1 MSRHHAAVRL
11 VSLALLTGGSLVGC
25 EVGTPTRPDGG
36 DGRVDGGPTV
46 RCESTT
52 DTDGDGIFDEF
63 ETTQD
68 WDGDGTPNYMDEDS
82 DNDGYL
88 DSEEH
93 GTDDGCA
100 AVDLD
105 GDGIPDYLDLDSDGD
120 GLSDEEERTRYFT
133 DPRNEDTDGDGF
145 IDLAEVATGH
155 DPSDADDRIPDE
167 TFFVVLPYDGEAQ
180 ERELVFGTTLR
191 KADVFFMMDRTGSM
205 DEEAR
210 NLESGLS
217 TIVSSLTTTLTDV
230 GVGFGAFAGFGGR
243 GSGGCMTIFG
253 MTICNDGPE
262 GDMPFELV
270 QTITTD
276 LPTMQTAV
284 GRLGDISYGGANW
297 ASSTEAMYQ
306 AATGEGFQPW
316 LGPQNCT
323 PVPDE
328 TGRRYGYPC
337 FRPGA
342 LPIMVV
348 LTDTGSKNGPGA
360 STNYNASDFT
370 MSPRGPHTYEET
382 RSSLNGIGARVI
394 GIISGMEAGDPV
406 SQFTTWANDTGTVD
420 ASGAPILFSI
430 ASNGSGLDARIV
442 EAIRTLAEETP
453 QDISGAARDGEDRP
467 DSIGPVDAT
476 LFIKA
481 ITPVSLF
488 DGAPVACPAAG
499 RCDDRLFYGVT
510 PGNTV
515 TFNVRFRNDF
525 QEPRSFAQVFLA
537 EIVVLGNGVAE
548 LDTREVVIVVP
559 AGSTPILI

>member
-1 MSRHHAAVRL
+1 MSRDHAAL
-11 VSLALLTGGSLVGC
+11 LLSLTLLAGC
-25 EVGTPTRPDGG
+25 EVGTPGTGDSGGGRNDGG
-36 DGRVDGGPTV
+36 LTV
-46 RCESTT
+46 RCESET

-63 ETTQD
+63 ETSAD
-68 WDGDGTPNYMDEDS
+68 WEGDGTPNYLDDDS
-82 DNDGYL
+82 DGDGFS
-88 DSEEH
+88 DAEEH

-105 GDGIPDYLDLDSDGD
+105 GDGIADYLDLDSDGD

-133 DPRNEDTDGDGF
+133 DPRNDDTDGDGF

-155 DPSDADDRIPDE
+155 DPNDASDRIPDE
-167 TFFVVLPYDGEAQ
+167 TFFVVLPFDGEAE

-210 NLESGLS
+210 NLESSLS
-217 TIVSSLTTTLTDV
+217 TIVASLTTTLTDV

-253 MTICNDGPE
+253 IETCNDGPD

-297 ASSTEAMYQ
+297 ASSTESMYL
-306 AATGEGFQPW
+306 ASTGEGFQPW
-316 LGPQNCT
+316 LGPQMC
-323 PVPDE
+323 PAVPDE
-328 TGRRYGYPC
+328 DGRRYGYPC
-337 FRPGA
+337 FRPGS
-342 LPIMVV
+342 LPIMVA
-348 LTDTGSKNGPGA
+348 LTDTASKNGPGA
-360 STNYNASDFT
+360 STNYDPADFT

-382 RSSLNGIGARVI
+382 RSALNGIGARVI
-394 GIISGMEAGDPV
+394 GIISGSEAGNPV

-420 ASGAPILFSI
+420 ASGAPILFTIS
-430 ASNGSGLDARIV
+430 SDGSGLDTRVV

-453 QDISGAARDGEDRP
+453 QDISGGARDGEDRP
-467 DSIGPVDAT
+467 DTVGPVDAT

-481 ITPVSLF
+481 ITPVSMV
-488 DGAPVACPAAG
+488 DAGTPVSCPTAG
-499 RCDDRLFYGVT
+499 RCDDRVFYGVT

-515 TFNVRFRNDF
+515 TFRVRFRNDF
-525 QEPRSFAQVFLA
+525 QEPQSFAQVFLA